1 MGALLG
7 CTPWVHSLGVLPG
20 CTPWVHSLGARP
32 HAIVLSA
39 SMAAY
44 QVEEAEGAITPGRST
59 GEPHCPLLAPPSTP
73 CLLHHRSHC
82 STCIR
87 PACMCCGAASVG
99 RAISSCQQLASTVA
113 PRLQA
118 AVALSHSH
126 ALALH
131 SSVLASLSGGKG
143 ERGTR
148 MGGVGGGRAGW
159 GEEEEG
165 MEERERALMTGI
177 ASLQG
182 EVCTREEGVGLPTV
196 TAGLREQQQ
205 RLGEFE
211 AHVGGPVWGGEVLVC
226 VRCQQP
232 IDLLHAVFA
241 GLSSHTPPPSHH
253 IAAAPSAFA
262 FTTAFQHTPSEPQC
276 KFTARWL
283 EVRPCGSTTASLPP
297 TGPPLPYRQL
307 PQQPRAVAQVNI
319 PAASPAAA
327 KGSYRR
333 CTAVFASSSLSFH
346 LQCYLVRHGCPRSTR
361 RAANSLAAASSRRST
376 PIGTAAPKGLFPPEP
391 EKYTGPKLKVA
402 IVGAGLAGMST
413 AAELLDQGHESGA
426 VDNLLR
432 KEHTHVFI
440 NKGGVTGAV
449 HPPPPPCAVQP
460 VDKAFNALALA
471 TSPVVRALVDPEGAF
486 QDIRDLDKARPA
498 PPLPS
503 PPSQHVSFSE
513 WFTSHGGTRES
524 IKRMWDP
531 VAYALGFIDCD
542 NISARCML
550 TIFAFFATK
559 TEASVLRMLCGSPDR
574 FLAGPIAKY
583 ITDRGGR
590 FHVRQPCQEVL
601 YSTAAHGSTVVTG
614 LRMKQAGDKE
624 QIVTADAYVAALD
637 VPGAKRLVPGEWRER
652 WAQFRDIY
660 ELVGVP
666 VITVQLRYD
675 GWVTEMNDIE
685 LSRQLAR
692 AAGLDNLLY
701 SPDADFSCFA
711 DLALTSPDDYYK
723 EGQGSLMQSVPRPA
737 FTPSPPTPALPIA
750 TMRPLLVVL
759 AMLSNSF
766 GHCFISVVI
775 TPADPYMPMT
785 NEAIVAKMNEQV
797 MELFPSARG
806 LTLLWHSVVKINQ
819 SLYREAP
826 GLDQF
831 RPDQKT
837 PVPNF
842 FLAGSYTKQV
852 RPLSPRSPL
861 CVPFHSWLHPLIRS
875 LYHPHFCN
883 PPDPLHIHLSHPP
896 LTSPSHIP
904 LASSSHNHLP
914 PPSFHSSPWQDYI
927 DSMEGATLSGRK
939 AAARICEAGEAI
951 STLASQQR
959 AAAPAAAV

>member
-1 MGALLG
+1 MAALAQPAALQTSWPQPLLG
-7 CTPWVHSLGVLPG
+7 
-20 CTPWVHSLGARP
+20 
-32 HAIVLSA
+32 
-39 SMAAY
+39 
-44 QVEEAEGAITPGRST
+44 GRR
-59 GEPHCPLLAPPSTP
+59 LLARQVKVAVRPLNAPS
-73 CLLHHRSHC
+73 
-82 STCIR
+82 
-87 PACMCCGAASVG
+87 G
-99 RAISSCQQLASTVA
+99 RT
-113 PRLQA
+113 
-118 AVALSHSH
+118 
-126 ALALH
+126 
-131 SSVLASLSGGKG
+131 
-143 ERGTR
+143 
-148 MGGVGGGRAGW
+148 
-159 GEEEEG
+159 
-165 MEERERALMTGI
+165 
-177 ASLQG
+177 
-182 EVCTREEGVGLPTV
+182 
-196 TAGLREQQQ
+196 
-205 RLGEFE
+205 
-211 AHVGGPVWGGEVLVC
+211 
-226 VRCQQP
+226 
-232 IDLLHAVFA
+232 
-241 GLSSHTPPPSHH
+241 
-253 IAAAPSAFA
+253 AAAPVTRASAIMDYV
-262 FTTAFQHTPSEPQC
+262 SDM
-276 KFTARWL
+276 
-283 EVRPCGSTTASLPP
+283 
-297 TGPPLPYRQL
+297 
-307 PQQPRAVAQVNI
+307 
-319 PAASPAAA
+319 
-327 KGSYRR
+327 
-333 CTAVFASSSLSFH
+333 
-346 LQCYLVRHGCPRSTR
+346 
-361 RAANSLAAASSRRST
+361 SR
-376 PIGTAAPKGLFPPEP
+376 AAPKGLFPPEP

-413 AAELLDQGHESGA
+413 AAELLDQGHEVDIYEARPFIGGKVASFQDKDGNHIEMGLHVFFGCYNNLFRLMAKSGA

-440 NKGGVTGAV
+440 NKGGVTGGEPLPARRPPLPSPTLVCTGDAV
-449 HPPPPPCAVQP
+449 PSTTRAVFLLSPSSWFPFLFSFSQPLRSGPHPAPPLRASAWHGMACTELDFRFITGAPFHGLKAFFTTNQLSP

-486 QDIRDLDKARPA
+486 QDIRDLDK
-498 PPLPS
+498 
-503 PPSQHVSFSE
+503 VSFSE

-601 YSTAAHGSTVVTG
+601 YSTAADGSTVVTG
-614 LRMKQAGDKE
+614 LRMKQAGGKD

-723 EGQGSLMQSVPRPA
+723 EGQGSLMQ
-737 FTPSPPTPALPIA
+737 
-750 TMRPLLVVL
+750 
-759 AMLSNSF
+759 
-766 GHCFISVVI
+766 VVI

-797 MELFPSARG
+797 MDLFPSARG

-842 FLAGSYTKQV
+842 FLAGSYTKQ
-852 RPLSPRSPL
+852 
-861 CVPFHSWLHPLIRS
+861 
-875 LYHPHFCN
+875 
-883 PPDPLHIHLSHPP
+883 
-896 LTSPSHIP
+896 
-904 LASSSHNHLP
+904 
-914 PPSFHSSPWQDYI
+914 DYI

-959 AAAPAAAV
+959 AAVPAAAV

>member
-1 MGALLG
+1 MAALAQPAALQTSWPQPLLG
-7 CTPWVHSLGVLPG
+7 
-20 CTPWVHSLGARP
+20 
-32 HAIVLSA
+32 
-39 SMAAY
+39 
-44 QVEEAEGAITPGRST
+44 GRR
-59 GEPHCPLLAPPSTP
+59 LLARQVKVAVRPLNAPS
-73 CLLHHRSHC
+73 
-82 STCIR
+82 
-87 PACMCCGAASVG
+87 G
-99 RAISSCQQLASTVA
+99 RT
-113 PRLQA
+113 
-118 AVALSHSH
+118 
-126 ALALH
+126 
-131 SSVLASLSGGKG
+131 
-143 ERGTR
+143 
-148 MGGVGGGRAGW
+148 
-159 GEEEEG
+159 
-165 MEERERALMTGI
+165 
-177 ASLQG
+177 
-182 EVCTREEGVGLPTV
+182 
-196 TAGLREQQQ
+196 
-205 RLGEFE
+205 
-211 AHVGGPVWGGEVLVC
+211 
-226 VRCQQP
+226 
-232 IDLLHAVFA
+232 
-241 GLSSHTPPPSHH
+241 
-253 IAAAPSAFA
+253 AAAPVTRASAIMDYV
-262 FTTAFQHTPSEPQC
+262 SDM
-276 KFTARWL
+276 
-283 EVRPCGSTTASLPP
+283 
-297 TGPPLPYRQL
+297 
-307 PQQPRAVAQVNI
+307 
-319 PAASPAAA
+319 
-327 KGSYRR
+327 
-333 CTAVFASSSLSFH
+333 
-346 LQCYLVRHGCPRSTR
+346 
-361 RAANSLAAASSRRST
+361 SR
-376 PIGTAAPKGLFPPEP
+376 AAPKGLFPPEP

-413 AAELLDQGHESGA
+413 AAELLDQGHEVDIYEARPFIGGKVASFQDKDGNHIEMGLHVFFGCYNNLFRLMAKSGA

-440 NKGGVTGAV
+440 NKGGVTGELDFRFITGAPF
-449 HPPPPPCAVQP
+449 HGLKAFFTTNQLSP

-486 QDIRDLDKARPA
+486 QDIRDLDK
-498 PPLPS
+498 
-503 PPSQHVSFSE
+503 VSFSE

-601 YSTAAHGSTVVTG
+601 YSTAADGSTVVTG
-614 LRMKQAGDKE
+614 LRMKQAGGKE

-723 EGQGSLMQSVPRPA
+723 EGQGSLMQ
-737 FTPSPPTPALPIA
+737 
-750 TMRPLLVVL
+750 
-759 AMLSNSF
+759 
-766 GHCFISVVI
+766 VVI

-797 MELFPSARG
+797 MDLFPSARG

-842 FLAGSYTKQV
+842 FLAGSYTKQ
-852 RPLSPRSPL
+852 
-861 CVPFHSWLHPLIRS
+861 
-875 LYHPHFCN
+875 
-883 PPDPLHIHLSHPP
+883 
-896 LTSPSHIP
+896 
-904 LASSSHNHLP
+904 
-914 PPSFHSSPWQDYI
+914 DYI

-959 AAAPAAAV
+959 AAVPAAAV